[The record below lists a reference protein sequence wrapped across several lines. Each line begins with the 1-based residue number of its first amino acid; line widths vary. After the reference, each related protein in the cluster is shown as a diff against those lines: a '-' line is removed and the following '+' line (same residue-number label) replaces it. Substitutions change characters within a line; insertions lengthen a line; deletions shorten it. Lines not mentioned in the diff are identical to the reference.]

1 MSTATG
7 CTAATNGLWRER
19 ARNTASSCLPPGIP
33 ARPVRPEPASRRKP
47 GRPRNRPVPEPATA
61 AAFLLCMKHFLPEL
75 PQWLKQV
82 KDPRRR
88 LQACT
93 YSMEEIIMLALIM
106 LCCQCGS
113 RRQLDRDST
122 REQFLL
128 NFRMLLGD
136 DEAAVTCGDNMNRV
150 LSMVAPS
157 ELQKLAVRCTKALN
171 RRKVLRKFKCDGML
185 VVAVDGT
192 QMLKFNTR
200 HCKHCLTRDLG
211 NGKTQY
217 YHYVLAAKI
226 VTPIGLILPAAF
238 EFVEN
243 PAGTFDKQ
251 DCETKA
257 FRRLA
262 PRMNRFLKGFN
273 ILLVGDGLYANEP
286 AMKICE
292 RYGWSHMATLKDG
305 QLPTLQEQV
314 ARAKQNQ
321 PVVDGSGRPRL
332 RASVGELV
340 ERDPE
345 TGLTRTVRWIT
356 PLRYHRRIVHWIEME
371 ERDTERITYHNV
383 WVTDIKPNRA
393 NAMALAKAG
402 RLRWK
407 IENEGINTQ
416 KTGGYEMEHGY
427 GVRKHAWKNYY
438 LLLQIA
444 QLLNDLYRLGDLPA
458 KLTEDLRSTFATIY
472 GSLRNFAKRLM
483 ESLRNDRI
491 RPDSGPDPGSIQI
504 RFPDP
509 PLALLLS

>member
-1 MSTATG
+1 MSTETTCLSVMSDVLPEAPWS
-7 CTAATNGLWRER
+7 AA
-19 ARNTASSCLPPGIP
+19 SQCLPPGIP
-33 ARPVRPEPASRRKP
+33 VRPTPPTKRKP
-47 GRPRNRPVPEPATA
+47 GRPRNKPVPEPVTA
-61 AAFLLCMKHFLPEL
+61 AAFLLSIKHCLPEL

-82 KDPRRR
+82 KDPRKR
-88 LQACT
+88 LDACT
-93 YSMEEIIMLALIM
+93 YSIEEIIMLALVM

-113 RRQLDRDST
+113 RRQLDRDSN

-136 DEAAVTCGDNMNRV
+136 DEAAVTCADNMNRV

-157 ELQKLAVRCTKALN
+157 ELHKLAVRCTKALN
-171 RRKVLRKFKCDGML
+171 RRKVLRKFKCDGM
-185 VVAVDGT
+185 VVIAVDGT
-192 QMLKFNTR
+192 QMLKFNER
-200 HCKHCLTRDLG
+200 HCKHCLTRELS

-226 VTPIGLILPAAF
+226 VTPIGLVLPAAF

-243 PAGTFDKQ
+243 PSGKFDKQ

-262 PRMNRFLKGFN
+262 PRMNRLLKGFQ

-286 AMKICE
+286 VMEICE
-292 RYGWSHMATLKDG
+292 RFGWSYMATLKDAS
-305 QLPTLQEQV
+305 LPTLQEQV
-314 ARAKQNQ
+314 ARAKQKR
-321 PVVDGSGRPRL
+321 PVVDSSGRPRL
-332 RASVGELV
+332 KATCGQVQE
-340 ERDPE
+340 EDPD
-345 TGLTRTVRWIT
+345 TKLTRTVRWIT
-356 PLRYHRRIVHWIEME
+356 PLRYHGKIVHWIEME
-371 ERDTERITYHNV
+371 ERGPDGVGYHNV
-383 WVTDIKPNRA
+383 WVTDVKPNQA
-393 NAMALAKAG
+393 TVMALAKAG

-427 GVRKHAWKNYY
+427 GVKRHAWKNYY

-444 QLLNDLYRLGDLPA
+444 QLLNDMYRLGDLPA
-458 KLTEDLRSTFATIY
+458 KLTADLRSTFAAIY

-483 ESLRNDRI
+483 ESLRNDLI
-491 RPDSGPDPGSIQI
+491 RPDAGPDPGSIQI

-509 PLALLLS
+509 PFALSLN